1 MEQLLQQLQTLINA
15 ILKEQQKGDLADL
28 SKINQFIKKQNES
41 MLSLKKL
48 QAEDTDYFSE
58 NCDLKALFSKLES
71 DKAIMIHYFM
81 GSENLFYFTLQ
92 NNRIS
97 LNHIFTA
104 HKAMLE
110 IVHFVDYFGSHKFY
124 GD

>member
-1 MEQLLQQLQTLINA
+1 MQQLQTLINA

-58 NCDLKALFSKLES
+58 NCD
-71 DKAIMIHYFM
+71 
-81 GSENLFYFTLQ
+81 
-92 NNRIS
+92 
-97 LNHIFTA
+97 
-104 HKAMLE
+104 
-110 IVHFVDYFGSHKFY
+110 
-124 GD
+124 